1 MARSMTGFGR
11 CQRVVNGRDITVE
24 IKSVN
29 HRYFEFAARIKG
41 NYGYLEEKL
50 KSFVQGKVSRG
61 KVDVNLFI
69 TSNTAADASV
79 QINHDLARSYINA
92 FRELAD
98 ETGLADDIKVSTLT
112 RFPEIFMVEK
122 KPEDE
127 DAIWADVS
135 SVAADALESF
145 LSMRR
150 VEGEKLQQDITSRL
164 EVVSRLVAEV
174 ERQSPKTVEDYRN
187 RLFAKLSD
195 ILAERGIDEQ
205 RVLTEAAIFAERVA
219 VAEET
224 VRLHSHVEQF
234 REILSKDESI
244 GRKLDFLTQELNREV
259 NTIGSKSQN
268 FDIGMVVIDLKSE
281 IEKIREQIQNI
292 E

>member
-41 NYGYLEEKL
+41 NYGYLEERL

-69 TSNTAADASV
+69 SSSTAADASV
-79 QINHDLARSYINA
+79 QINHELARSYINA
-92 FRELAD
+92 FRELAE
-98 ETGLADDIKVSTLT
+98 ETGLADDIKVSTLA
-112 RFPEIFMVEK
+112 RFPEIFVVEK

-127 DAIWADVS
+127 DAIWADVRE
-135 SVAADALESF
+135 VAADALDSF
-145 LSMRR
+145 LAMRSA
-150 VEGEKLQQDITSRL
+150 EGAKLREDISARL
-164 EVVSRLVAEV
+164 DMVSSLVVEV

-234 REILSKDESI
+234 REILSKEDAI
-244 GRKLDFLTQELNREV
+244 GRKLDFLIQELNREV
-259 NTIGSKSQN
+259 NTIGSKSQS
-268 FDIGMVVIDLKSE
+268 FEIGMVVIELKSE

>member
-11 CQRVVNGRDITVE
+11 CQRVVNGRDITIE

-41 NYGYLEEKL
+41 NYGYLEERL

-69 TSNTAADASV
+69 TSSIAADASV
-79 QINHDLARSYINA
+79 QINHELARSYINA

-98 ETGLADDIKVSTLT
+98 ETGLTDDIKVSTLA
-112 RFPEIFMVEK
+112 RFPEIFVVEK

-127 DAIWADVS
+127 DAIWADVKE
-135 SVAADALESF
+135 VAAEALESF
-145 LSMRR
+145 LAMRSA
-150 VEGEKLQQDITSRL
+150 EGAKLREDITARL
-164 EVVSRLVAEV
+164 DVVSRLVVEV

-234 REILSKDESI
+234 REILSKEDAI
-244 GRKLDFLTQELNREV
+244 GRKLDFLIQELNREV
-259 NTIGSKSQN
+259 NTIGSKSQS
-268 FDIGMVVIDLKSE
+268 FDIGMVVIELKSE

>member
-11 CQRVVNGRDITVE
+11 CQRVINGRDITVE

-41 NYGYLEEKL
+41 NYGYLEERL

-69 TSNTAADASV
+69 TSGAASDANV
-79 QINHDLARSYINA
+79 QINHELARSYINA

-98 ETGLADDIKVSTLT
+98 ETGLADDIKVSTLS
-112 RFPEIFMVEK
+112 RFPEIFVVEK
-122 KPEDE
+122 RPEDE
-127 DAIWADVS
+127 DAIWADVRE
-135 SVAADALESF
+135 VAAEALESF
-145 LSMRR
+145 VAMRSA
-150 VEGEKLQQDITSRL
+150 EGAKLREDISARL
-164 EVVSRLVAEV
+164 DVVSRLVEEV

-234 REILSKDESI
+234 REILSKEDAI
-244 GRKLDFLTQELNREV
+244 GRKLDFLIQELNREV
-259 NTIGSKSQN
+259 NTIGSKSQS
-268 FDIGMVVIDLKSE
+268 FDIGMVVIELKSE